1 MHILDKA
8 YLLAPGTVVMDK
20 SVIMNTKDEDYEE
33 VSLIL
38 SYEQIDAL
46 KVRADK
52 AREQDREQD

>member
-1 MHILDKA
+1 MHIGSRA
-8 YLLAPGTVVMDK
+8 YLLPPSTVVMDK
-20 SVIMNTKDEDYEE
+20 SVIMNTKDDDYEE

-52 AREQDREQD
+52 AREQEYEED